1 MRQPAGAQAHAAAA
15 AAAQPE
21 SGRNAA
27 HAAAAG
33 KEGREPAVVMMLGA
47 AKPQGKHAKHGL
59 AV

>member
-1 MRQPAGAQAHAAAA
+1 MQQPAGAQAHAAAA
-15 AAAQPE
+15 AAALPE

-27 HAAAAG
+27 HAAAG
-33 KEGREPAVVMMLGA
+33 KEGRESAVVMIVGA